1 VAASDKKADRIKQLF
16 DAINGAHRID
26 WETVNQRGHDF
37 SLDNQLTE
45 EEFKTL
51 EDQGMPTFTINRI
64 IPVVEMLNF
73 YATAQSP
80 RWQAVG
86 VEGSDTDV
94 AAVFADIADYIWNLS
109 DGSSLYANA
118 VNDAITKSVGYLMV
132 TVDSNLDRGMGEVII
147 QQPDPFDVW
156 VDPKSRDPLFR
167 DATHIIIRKLLPR
180 SHLLNIYPEYSRKI
194 KSASSRYQTEYNYT
208 EGSDISNDFQ
218 YKDINYAYN
227 AEGETEEFLEFYE
240 CYEREKKAYYNV
252 FYQIP
257 PSPQELKKIS
267 QGVQVQ
273 LKEMKKEMDVQL
285 KELDAKLSEGV
296 QKGDVLPERRKLELE
311 KAVKMN
317 EQQLASA
324 EQQLLAE
331 AQKQA
336 SIVQNKVVSEKEY
349 KLLSED
355 RTFSK
360 TVVDAIKFYKQGIKL
375 TCVAGDKMIYQKNLP
390 LTMYP
395 IIPIIYKWTGTPYP
409 MSAVSPLIG
418 KQRELNKAHQLMIHN
433 ASLGSSLRWM
443 YYEGSIDT
451 DHWEQHATAPGG
463 LLPVNQGY
471 DFPKEVLPMP
481 ITNAFADIATLG
493 KGDMEYLAGI
503 YSSMQGDTGAQHDT
517 YRGMLAIDE
526 YGTRRIKQ
534 WLKNSIEP
542 ALKQMGE
549 VIKEYSQAVYRAHKV
564 FRIVQSSALQEDRQ
578 TEINVPIYND
588 LGKAIGK
595 WNDYG
600 AAKFDVRIVAGSTLP
615 VNRWAYLAELKELMK
630 LGIVDDIAVLAE
642 TDIRNKEQIS
652 KRKSLYAQLKGAL
665 AELQEKMKD
674 KEGTIETLE
683 RQLVQAG
690 IRDKVRTVETE
701 LRKGATNAQGR
712 MALAASKM
720 EQDAVVVKEKAGVEL
735 SAFKK
740 DIQLAKRS
748 NNEKKSS

>member
-1 VAASDKKADRIKQLF
+1 
-16 DAINGAHRID
+16 
-26 WETVNQRGHDF
+26 
-37 SLDNQLTE
+37 
-45 EEFKTL
+45 
-51 EDQGMPTFTINRI
+51 
-64 IPVVEMLNF
+64 
-73 YATAQSP
+73 
-80 RWQAVG
+80 
-86 VEGSDTDV
+86 
-94 AAVFADIADYIWNLS
+94 
-109 DGSSLYANA
+109 
-118 VNDAITKSVGYLMV
+118 
-132 TVDSNLDRGMGEVII
+132 
-147 QQPDPFDVW
+147 
-156 VDPKSRDPLFR
+156 
-167 DATHIIIRKLLPR
+167 
-180 SHLLNIYPEYSRKI
+180 
-194 KSASSRYQTEYNYT
+194 
-208 EGSDISNDFQ
+208 
-218 YKDINYAYN
+218 
-227 AEGETEEFLEFYE
+227 
-240 CYEREKKAYYNV
+240 
-252 FYQIP
+252 
-257 PSPQELKKIS
+257 
-267 QGVQVQ
+267 
-273 LKEMKKEMDVQL
+273 MDVQL

-701 LRKGATNAQGR
+701 LRKGATNAFR
-712 MALAASKM
+712 RR
-720 EQDAVVVKEKAGVEL
+720 KAKGGAG
-735 SAFKK
+735 SRACT
-740 DIQLAKRS
+740 APRS
-748 NNEKKSS
+748 DTCR

>member
-1 VAASDKKADRIKQLF
+1 
-16 DAINGAHRID
+16 
-26 WETVNQRGHDF
+26 
-37 SLDNQLTE
+37 
-45 EEFKTL
+45 
-51 EDQGMPTFTINRI
+51 
-64 IPVVEMLNF
+64 
-73 YATAQSP
+73 
-80 RWQAVG
+80 
-86 VEGSDTDV
+86 
-94 AAVFADIADYIWNLS
+94 
-109 DGSSLYANA
+109 
-118 VNDAITKSVGYLMV
+118 
-132 TVDSNLDRGMGEVII
+132 
-147 QQPDPFDVW
+147 
-156 VDPKSRDPLFR
+156 
-167 DATHIIIRKLLPR
+167 
-180 SHLLNIYPEYSRKI
+180 
-194 KSASSRYQTEYNYT
+194 
-208 EGSDISNDFQ
+208 
-218 YKDINYAYN
+218 
-227 AEGETEEFLEFYE
+227 
-240 CYEREKKAYYNV
+240 
-252 FYQIP
+252 
-257 PSPQELKKIS
+257 
-267 QGVQVQ
+267 
-273 LKEMKKEMDVQL
+273 
-285 KELDAKLSEGV
+285 
-296 QKGDVLPERRKLELE
+296 
-311 KAVKMN
+311 
-317 EQQLASA
+317 
-324 EQQLLAE
+324 
-331 AQKQA
+331 
-336 SIVQNKVVSEKEY
+336 
-349 KLLSED
+349 
-355 RTFSK
+355 
-360 TVVDAIKFYKQGIKL
+360 
-375 TCVAGDKMIYQKNLP
+375 
-390 LTMYP
+390 
-395 IIPIIYKWTGTPYP
+395 
-409 MSAVSPLIG
+409 
-418 KQRELNKAHQLMIHN
+418 
-433 ASLGSSLRWM
+433 
-443 YYEGSIDT
+443 
-451 DHWEQHATAPGG
+451 
-463 LLPVNQGY
+463 
-471 DFPKEVLPMP
+471 
-481 ITNAFADIATLG
+481 
-493 KGDMEYLAGI
+493 
-503 YSSMQGDTGAQHDT
+503 MQGDTGAQHDT